1 MQETPQRDVR
11 RDTEHA
17 LNPAMVVAIARF
29 CEYQGSMTEQ
39 ELSARILEL
48 EQQLLTA
55 NEAVAKLALANE
67 AVAKLTLSNAEL
79 TKQLSS
85 ADTQNKKLKRTS
97 RRDES
102 SLRQQLTVAQSRRF

>member
-1 MQETPQRDVR
+1 
-11 RDTEHA
+11 
-17 LNPAMVVAIARF
+17 
-29 CEYQGSMTEQ
+29 MTEQ
-39 ELSARILEL
+39 EFLARILEL

-55 NEAVAKLALANE
+55 NEAVAKL
-67 AVAKLTLSNAEL
+67 TLSNAEL
-79 TKQLSS
+79 TKQLSA